1 MIKECAKV
9 RIDSD
14 ATNENI
20 LSIAKEKGFTLSQ
33 YNKAIKEMSAK
44 YRSVAGRKR
53 LYEVDKYVIISQILH
68 TRLDDLF
75 VVVKEHNSVEGKI
88 V

>member
-9 RIDSD
+9 RIDWD

-20 LSIAKEKGFTLSQ
+20 LSIVKEKGFSLSQ
-33 YNKAIKEMSAK
+33 YNKIVKDMSAK

-53 LYEVDKYVIISQILH
+53 LSEVDKYVIISQVLH

-75 VVVKEHNSVEGKI
+75 VLVIKE
-88 V
+88 